1 MGGHYPYFPQ
11 DHYCDKPGA
20 PATGRR
26 INVIAGLTGAE
37 AILTGL
43 AGIRPHPDGSLT
55 IHPQPVAAGNID
67 VRGLTYRGHAIDVT
81 ITTGSFQVFVDGHR
95 LSPGPD
101 GAVLAVSPRL

>member
-1 MGGHYPYFPQ
+1 MGDHYPYFPQ

-43 AGIRPHPDGSLT
+43 AGIRPHPDGSLH
-55 IHPQPVAAGNID
+55 IDPHPVAAGTIELQRPALPRPKD
-67 VRGLTYRGHAIDVT
+67 RPSPHAGWGRD
-81 ITTGSFQVFVDGHR
+81 HR
-95 LSPGPD
+95 RRP
-101 GAVLAVSPRL
+101 